1 MIIRLHSLLLTT
13 LVCLTPAFT
22 LADEDTNWVRIEL
35 DARFRAE
42 GSAAADINNDGNIDI
57 VAGDV
62 WYEAPKHKTADHA
75 DPSQWTMHEIRS
87 PGEFVAGKGYSNAF
101 GCFTHDIDSDGWL
114 DVIIIG
120 FPGEPF
126 HWYRNPGDSGEHWA
140 EYEIW
145 TNACNESPDFEDID
159 HDGIP
164 EFVLASQ
171 PEAQM
176 GFVRLP
182 DTTNATARS
191 QFHAVGAPSDAPKGA
206 NNRGLDNGTFRYSHG
221 LGVTDMNQDGHKDVI
236 ISHGWWESPGN
247 VTCTDFWRFHP
258 IRISTPNGDQP
269 LPKCANMYAGDFDM
283 DGDADVILSSAH
295 DYGVWWA
302 ENPGEG
308 PWTLHTIDKS
318 YSQTHSMEE
327 VDVNGDGQLD
337 YVTGKRFF
345 AHNGADPGGN
355 DAVVM
360 YWYEVRIEKGKAPQ
374 FIPHEIVAGRGTGM
388 GTQFSIAD
396 VNADGHPDIVLSN
409 KKGVNVLLQ
418 KR

>member
-1 MIIRLHSLLLTT
+1 VTVRLHSLLLTT
-13 LVCLTPAFT
+13 LVCLTPSFT

-42 GSAAADINNDGNIDI
+42 GSAAADINNDGNIDV

-62 WYEAPKHKTADHA
+62 WYEAPKHRTADHA
-75 DPSQWTMHEIRS
+75 DSSKWTMHEIRN
-87 PGEFVAGKGYSNAF
+87 PGEFVAGKGYSNIF
-101 GCFTHDIDSDGWL
+101 GCFTHDIDRDGWS

-140 EYEIW
+140 EHEIW
-145 TNACNESPDFEDID
+145 TSACNESPEFEDID
-159 HDGIP
+159 RDGIP
-164 EFVLASQ
+164 ELVLASQ
-171 PEAQM
+171 PEAQI

-182 DTTNATARS
+182 DATNATAPS
-191 QFHAVGAPSDAPKGA
+191 QFHAVGAPSGDPKDA

-221 LGVTDMNQDGHKDVI
+221 LGVTDMNQNGHEDVI
-236 ISHGWWESPGN
+236 ISHGWWESPGD
-247 VTCTDFWRFHP
+247 VTGTDLWKFHP
-258 IRISTPNGDQP
+258 IRVSTPNGEQP
-269 LPKCANMYAGDFDM
+269 LPKCANIYARDFDM
-283 DGDADVILSSAH
+283 DGDADLILSSAH
-295 DYGVWWA
+295 EYGVWWA

-308 PWTLHTIDKS
+308 PWILHTIDKS
-318 YSQTHSMEE
+318 YSQTHAMEE

-360 YWYEVRIEKGKAPQ
+360 YWYEVQIEKGKAPQ
-374 FIPHEIVAGRGTGM
+374 FIPHEIVAGRDTGV
-388 GTQFSIAD
+388 GTQFVIED

-409 KKGVNVLLQ
+409 KNGVNVLLQ